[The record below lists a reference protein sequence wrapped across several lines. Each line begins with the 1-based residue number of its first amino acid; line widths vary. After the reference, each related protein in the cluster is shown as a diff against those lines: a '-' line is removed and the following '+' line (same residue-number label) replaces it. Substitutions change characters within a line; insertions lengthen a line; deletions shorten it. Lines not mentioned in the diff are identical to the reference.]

1 LVAHRREWRAARF
14 VQDAATASMPRL
26 TGFLLACLFLVAPS
40 ADALCKATCT
50 PVEAAR
56 PSCHEIGPSASA
68 DGHVGAATTCQR
80 DPLLFARPG
89 DLRRDVVSLSAPAV
103 SAGASL
109 AADGAGRRRLP
120 QTWPVP
126 TRTITASPR
135 SLVLRI

>member
-1 LVAHRREWRAARF
+1 MA
-14 VQDAATASMPRL
+14 RL
-26 TGFLLACLFLVAPS
+26 TGLLLACLFLVAPS

-80 DPLLFARPG
+80 EPLLFARPG
-89 DLRRDVVSLSAPAV
+89 DLRRDAVSLSTPAV
-103 SAGASL
+103 SAGGSL
-109 AADGAGRRRLP
+109 ADDGAGRRRLT